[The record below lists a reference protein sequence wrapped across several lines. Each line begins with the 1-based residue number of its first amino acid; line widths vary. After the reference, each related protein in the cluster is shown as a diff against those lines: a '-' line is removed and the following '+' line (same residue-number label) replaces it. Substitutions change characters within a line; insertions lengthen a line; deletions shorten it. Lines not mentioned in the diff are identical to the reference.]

1 MARSCRS
8 GMSAVWSL
16 PGVNRTWR
24 GEPNSVE
31 IDPGC
36 VKTWTREERA
46 ELCSLFLLSAAPAR
60 EVLLLFDVF
69 EKNVLRESLISEF
82 SHSLD
87 PQQTLLPR
95 RTGILPFRFRL
106 PLNRQLLRFGDLC
119 RGHLLRDAISIADR
133 ILVTSRSRQT
143 EPHVCLNIVLRH
155 A

>member
-60 EVLLLFDVF
+60 EALLLFDVF

-87 PQQTLLPR
+87 PHATL
-95 RTGILPFRFRL
+95 TKRFAASHCATV
-106 PLNRQLLRFGDLC
+106 PK
-119 RGHLLRDAISIADR
+119 I
-133 ILVTSRSRQT
+133 
-143 EPHVCLNIVLRH
+143 
-155 A
+155 